1 MENVTYSVVIPIY
14 NEQANLPELYR
25 RLTTVMTNLN
35 AHYEIILVND
45 GSTDDSLLLMRELNQ
60 KDSRVKIINLSRNF
74 GHQIAISAGMD
85 YTKGQAVIVMDGDL
99 QDPPEVLPIFIEKWQ
114 EGWDVVYAVRKK
126 RKENLFKR
134 VAYAMFYRI
143 LHKISNID
151 IPLDS
156 GDFSV
161 IDRKIVN
168 LLKSMPERNRF
179 VRGIRTWVGFK
190 QIGVD
195 YERDRRFAG
204 KPKYTFKRLV
214 KLALDG
220 VISFSYF
227 PLQMA
232 RSLGFI
238 VSGVSLVGAVLTL
251 CQRLFTDTTVPGY
264 ATTVISI
271 LFLGGIQLITIGIL
285 GEYIGRIYDEVKQRP
300 LYIFQELIGFEDDAR
315 SRDQQ

>member
-1 MENVTYSVVIPIY
+1 
-14 NEQANLPELYR
+14 
-25 RLTTVMTNLN
+25 
-35 AHYEIILVND
+35 
-45 GSTDDSLLLMRELNQ
+45 
-60 KDSRVKIINLSRNF
+60 
-74 GHQIAISAGMD
+74 
-85 YTKGQAVIVMDGDL
+85 MDGDL
-99 QDPPEVLPIFIEKWQ
+99 QDPPEVLSIFIEKWQ

-126 RKENLFKR
+126 RKENFFKR
-134 VAYAMFYRI
+134 VAYAIFYRI
-143 LHKISNID
+143 LNKISNID

-168 LLKSMPERNRF
+168 LLKAMPERNRF